1 VNADVVVI
9 GGGPNGLVAATMLA
23 RAGRKVV
30 LLERGGAVGG
40 MAAGFEVEGGLRCA
54 GLLPRALVPEA
65 LVREAGLGGLPAG
78 EAPDTLLAEKDG
90 PGLLIPGSL
99 DAAAGALGG
108 QGLGAEVAGLTAIAS
123 FVREIHTLAEGVLLA
138 PAPRVQGQPELG
150 PLLRTGLGLRRLGKH
165 TMLELL
171 RLGPTSIEDL
181 LRERLEDERLIA
193 ALCVDALPGTWM
205 GPRSPG
211 TSATWLLAK
220 VGGGRQV
227 SGPALVS
234 ALEQSARANG
244 VQIQTK
250 ADVRRIRLERGRVVG
265 VEAAGLGAVD
275 ARTVVSALDP
285 RTTLLG
291 LVAPLDLS
299 PEIERDVRNV
309 RSRGIQAWVLL
320 GLSGALEPGG
330 RKGVRRLLVGS
341 KLNDWERSFDA
352 VKYGALPERP
362 TLDVRV
368 EGEVLQVGV
377 HGVPHQLRSGWS
389 AETRAQLAERV
400 VAQLESVSPGVREKI
415 TAKAVI
421 APPDIEARTGA
432 LGGHVY
438 HAELALD
445 QLWVARPTL
454 ALSRQSTGIP
464 GLYLASPATHP
475 GGTWTGASGALAARA
490 VMAG

>member
-1 VNADVVVI
+1 MNADVIVI
-9 GGGPNGLVAATMLA
+9 GGGPNGLVAATLLA
-23 RAGRKVV
+23 RAGRKVL
-30 LLERGGAVGG
+30 LLERGASVGG
-40 MAAGFEVEGGLRCA
+40 MAARFEVEGGLRCE
-54 GLLPRALVPEA
+54 GLLPRVLVPEA

-78 EAPDTLLAEKDG
+78 EPSDTLLAENQG

-99 DAAAGALGG
+99 EAAAGALSS
-108 QGLGAEVAGLTAIAS
+108 QGLAAESKGLAS
-123 FVREIHTLAEGVLLA
+123 ISAFVQQIRGLAEGVLLA
-138 PAPRVQGQPELG
+138 PAPRVQGQPELA

-171 RLGPTSIEDL
+171 RLAPTSIEDL
-181 LRERLEDERLIA
+181 LREKLRDERLIA
-193 ALCVDALPGTWM
+193 TLCVDALHGTWM

-211 TSATWLLAK
+211 TSATWLLAR
-220 VGGGRQV
+220 VGGGREL
-227 SGPALVS
+227 SGPELV
-234 ALEQSARANG
+234 AGLEQSARANG
-244 VQIQTK
+244 VQIQTG
-250 ADVRRIRLERGRVVG
+250 AAATRIRLEQGRVVG

-275 ARTVVSALDP
+275 GKVVVSALDP
-285 RTTLLG
+285 KTTLLG
-291 LVAPLDLS
+291 LVAPLALP

-309 RSRGIQAWVLL
+309 RSRGIQSWVLL
-320 GLSGALEPGG
+320 GLNAAVEPGG
-330 RKGVRRLLVGS
+330 RKGLSRFLVGPS
-341 KLNDWERSFDA
+341 LNDWERSFDA
-352 VKYGALPERP
+352 VKYGALPEHP

-368 EGEVLQVGV
+368 GSDGLQVGV
-377 HGVPHQLRSGWS
+377 HGTPYDLRAGWT
-389 AETRAQLAERV
+389 AETRALLVERV
-400 VAQLESVSPGVREKI
+400 VAQLATVLPGIREKI
-415 TAKAVI
+415 TREAVI

-432 LGGHVY
+432 RGGHVY